1 MVKKKKSYHTKPVG
15 PSLPKSVA
23 TKQNRINKKISHKPM
38 WPLLAISRT
47 GIQTQ
52 SNFHVSL
59 VKLRK
64 LVIGFIIEFSDH
76 VSKEWVLPKAK
87 EWLVSRKDSQG
98 LRWRLCW
105 EVGEEK

>member
-1 MVKKKKSYHTKPVG
+1 M
-15 PSLPKSVA
+15 
-23 TKQNRINKKISHKPM
+23 
-38 WPLLAISRT
+38 
-47 GIQTQ
+47 
-52 SNFHVSL
+52 
-59 VKLRK
+59 KLRT

-87 EWLVSRKDSQG
+87 EWLVSRKDGQG